1 MAPLAS
7 LHSFCGSFSSL
18 HGFSGPTARLH
29 SLVGCNS
36 DKVGSLDGGK
46 ARKIG
51 RGPAVAPASWSAG
64 SPLPLWQCA
73 WQRLASIL
81 IATPSVGEMRKAL
94 MVNGIFRGQG
104 TVRLAKA
111 AEDCP
116 HSKTLARL
124 SETPLGSIT
133 TVMRKLLC
141 YRLPGQRPDVCTHFR
156 KTRGCGTLGSA
167 RVSRAGVGVSP
178 ARTFRPLQLSIKN
191 YQLSIP

>member
-1 MAPLAS
+1 MGNYLKERWFA
-7 LHSFCGSFSSL
+7 GSAILPQS
-18 HGFSGPTARLH
+18 

-36 DKVGSLDGGK
+36 DKVGSLDGGR

-51 RGPAVAPASWSAG
+51 RGLAVAPASWSAG

-81 IATPSVGEMRKAL
+81 IATPSVGAMRKAL
-94 MVNGIFRGQG
+94 MVNGTFRGQG
-104 TVRLAKA
+104 AIRLAKA

-133 TVMRKLLC
+133 TVMRKLFC
-141 YRLPGQRPDVCTHFR
+141 YGLLGQHPGVCACLNALFLPFFKIRIRPR
-156 KTRGCGTLGSA
+156 N
-167 RVSRAGVGVSP
+167 P
-178 ARTFRPLQLSIKN
+178 RTFFFSRGQLASNIPPLCPKASAV
-191 YQLSIP
+191 S